1 MNTKK
6 IALVGVFSAVALAVM
21 FIEFPI
27 FPAATFLKY
36 DPSDIVALL
45 VAIPYGI
52 SSGFTVIVIKDILYY
67 LIKSGDI
74 VGILMNILAG
84 FSFVFFAAKFWNKNK
99 VLAGSS
105 AIVITTL
112 LMTGINAIVVP
123 FYFKAPFSLYLKFL
137 PWIVAFNLVKFGIDF
152 IVAMPLIKYL
162 DKVFRLD

>member
-6 IALVGVFSAVALAVM
+6 ISLVGVFSAVALAVM

-27 FPAATFLKY
+27 FPAASFLKY

-74 VGILMNILAG
+74 VGILMNIIAG
-84 FSFVFFAAKFWNKNK
+84 FSFVFFAAKFWNKNRI
-99 VLAGSS
+99 LAGSL
-105 AIVITTL
+105 ATIVTTI
-112 LMTGINAIVVP
+112 LMVAINAVVVP

-137 PWIVAFNLVKFGIDF
+137 PWIIAFNLIKFGIDF
-152 IVAMPLIKYL
+152 VAVIPLTKYL

>member
-1 MNTKK
+1 MNTRK
-6 IALVGVFSAVALAVM
+6 ISLVGIFSAVALAVM

-27 FPAATFLKY
+27 FPAASFLKY

-52 SSGFTVIVIKDILYY
+52 TSGFTVIVIKDILYY

-99 VLAGSS
+99 IFAGSL
-105 AIVITTL
+105 AITITTI
-112 LMTGINAIVVP
+112 LMAAVNAVVVP
-123 FYFKAPFSLYLKFL
+123 FYFKAPFSMYLKFL
-137 PWIVAFNLVKFGIDF
+137 PWIIAFNLVKFGIDF
-152 IVAMPLIKYL
+152 VAAMPLIKYL
-162 DKVFRLD
+162 EKVFRLA